1 MACLSCL
8 PTLAQTE
15 GYDPSNPPDP
25 TVPGGSEQVTRYHL
39 TVSASPYEQGVVS
52 TTGGDYTENA
62 RVYLSAYG
70 RNFMTFLYW
79 VDDEGNVLT
88 TSSSF
93 YYYMPARDVSVT
105 AVYKYVPTNPADPEI
120 IPSTKQYNLTLVA
133 NPVAGGS
140 FSPNN
145 TIQLRE
151 GEQTSIYAYTNSF
164 FRFLRWENENGDT
177 LSLSPSLYYQMPAAD
192 TKLIAYYDYVPG
204 NPQNPGKNYF
214 DEFTGEVIVDDF
226 TPGSLSN
233 AVSDAVGGNSQ
244 AVTQIVVA
252 GKINSNDFSI
262 ANNYSSCTLVDLSR
276 TTGVTTVPS
285 WCYSNNSNLT
295 QIFLP
300 ACITE
305 IGYRAFYNATALVA
319 LTCHAVTP
327 PSIGSYA
334 FDGVPEGLVVYVP
347 EKSIELYEQAEGW
360 KDFII
365 LPIQANVHSVE
376 LNLPDECADGRYKNM
391 GLELVNVKSGQKYK
405 YVVTDRIHYT
415 FNNLIKNTT
424 YNAYLKSPTGIVLA
438 QIDSIKVADTD
449 QSVTFQNIRTIQ
461 QVKAAVKL
469 PTGEDVTGQVNLA
482 WYNAEGVLL
491 GKEHV
496 MPAMV
501 EGQEVRL
508 AVALSQQLGLLYVQP
523 QDTPWTVADG
533 ENAVTVDLQPLPQLQ
548 LQGRVVDLQSK
559 EPIVRATV
567 SVSQTLN
574 SRYDKTF
581 TAKTDGQGRFQ
592 LQVFAAPTKVTIAEA
607 EHVSYAME
615 LTDSMLALQE
625 VELEDVALK
634 SITGATINLNFTYT
648 ASVKAGEQPETQ
660 NFYSDYNNVAYTIYN
675 QTQQKPVAL
684 FSVQYPKIVLLEE
697 VNVGDVLQ
705 ITAASKNGMF
715 RNVVAEATVDEEL
728 RVEATLP
735 IVQLGGVVA
744 TFGQTENSN
753 VVAILY
759 DADGNLMQKYNY
771 PSAALQIDNLP
782 DGNYTLVTMGQ
793 SNFFNAV
800 YKLSGLQEV
809 GLNMGT
815 DYVKNAITVKSGEI
829 VAVHNVVVPF
839 FDESK
844 LYYTGDNTAFT
855 VNKSSIVAGNY
866 LTLQAKVDFKE
877 LYRSEVSDVTLVV
890 ELPDGCSFVDNS
902 LMVGSSLSV
911 YELENQKLTVQLG
924 ESYTDRV
931 RFCVIPTASGT
942 YAPNAYVQF
951 VLNGNVVTQPIGCA
965 QYVVED
971 LSIKVPQVT
980 SNIQFAVSGMTVG
993 KSQGQ
998 VYDGNTL
1005 IGEAK
1010 ALAGGFWIAQCQ
1022 LDHPYNLSR
1031 HAIYAKVTTP
1041 NGLEMQSAAQEVEY
1055 DMAAVDVK
1063 TVHVLNNGTD
1073 IELDFLHP
1081 AATEK
1086 QYTFVP
1092 SRNEFTFTV
1101 EFTDND
1107 TTKVKNVVVYVKTGN
1122 DNWKAL
1128 PAIFN
1133 PTKKYWVANGN
1144 FNSYE
1149 VPKNVA
1155 VDFDLTSEAYYS
1167 IGEYEDMYAD
1177 ATDGYEEYRTGRNDL
1192 QEQIEN
1198 LRATI
1203 DNDAD
1208 PETLLQQYAEWEA
1221 AFEKLCNQWDLTVQ
1235 EDSSEDWTDEELEA
1249 TEQADSLR
1257 MMQLLDDVQETVQLF
1272 DQYFFVE
1279 KFAEYFSPE
1288 MGTAVQSKSTEGIE
1302 VAYLLENGYRPIMT
1316 DTGDTLYI
1324 KFTTDTVSVVNYS
1337 EDLMQTII
1345 LDKLMEA
1352 TEVAMKV
1359 SAGTKSINLNGVME
1373 TLKSVLKDVKNCA
1386 ANVKGILTVLA
1397 TATEATIEKDFQML
1411 MAKSQELGS
1420 DLKDMAQKVTS
1431 FVGTVQQE
1439 LLKPIE
1445 KMQSDYKQLQME
1457 YKRALHYAKISTKN
1471 LNKHLMWKS
1480 IAQRLEE
1487 QKAGLEF
1494 ILKQKWVAGLGR
1506 FIGKYAPVAGLCFTA
1521 ADAAEK
1527 IGITVAQAS
1536 VIFPCPNDKLNAAIA
1551 AMYAVGTI
1559 KSIGEAVVVSF
1570 GVDAALSG
1578 GAVLTSETV
1587 LGAIGCIFAKM
1598 AISWVV
1604 DKACN
1609 WNFNRRRSNLDNMIA
1624 SLKCISKDPDDHKDH
1639 KGKGSDY
1646 PDFRVYIDP
1655 AGYVYEAIES
1665 NRLQGVMAT
1674 CYYKETVEDMYG
1686 DLHENV
1692 VLWDAEEYAQQNPLF
1707 TDENG
1712 MYRWD
1717 VPQGLWQV
1725 KFEKEGYQTTY
1736 SDWLPV
1742 PPPQLEVNI
1751 GMVQNAQ
1758 PEVVK
1763 AKAYDEG
1770 VEVEF
1775 SKYMKPDLL
1784 TADNLCL
1791 KLITGSEET
1800 LVKDATIELLN
1811 AEAIS
1816 EKDATTYAS
1825 RVALRPTQDLGLVD
1839 EVYLIVSNKVES
1851 YAGIP
1856 MANAYTQKLDV
1867 EKKVR
1872 SVVVDETL
1880 NVGYGQTMQ
1889 VQVGAVPVDAS
1900 KGKVLAVKSG
1910 SEMIATI
1917 LAENA
1922 TQDDQGR
1929 LLLTLDENGQT
1940 QFTVNGEL
1948 LGTTGLSLTVLDADV
1963 LATSVVNVVDPAKLN
1978 AVKEAVASRISG
1990 TEVYRGQTVSLSCES
2005 EGATIYYTLDGSCP
2019 CDAGRMKYDGRPIVI
2034 NNDMTLKVMAVGLNG
2049 SESDVKEYA
2058 YTIKQTNLQLSLAE
2072 GWNWTSH
2079 NKAADMEVS
2088 DFEQDYVKRLLTRQA
2103 EVINDPVLGFVGNM
2117 DAVQASQALKVETSE
2132 QASLQLSGEQYNP
2145 SAQPIYL
2152 QTGWNWLGYPLS
2164 QTMSLAE
2171 ALSYLDAEVGDV
2183 LTNLEGGYAE
2193 FTADGWT
2200 GNLQTM
2206 IPGKGYL
2213 YKSASEKSFIY
2224 NDAIVSRAKALYGHR
2239 LELNPAPWTVNVHA
2253 YPSMMCLTAILQD
2266 GGFEADADDFFVA
2279 AFAENE
2285 ECRGVAQPVG
2295 NHYFLSVYGKEEAP
2309 IHFVAVHKATG
2320 ITYSIAEQVS
2330 FTPDV
2335 VGSVAVPFVFNLG
2348 EATGMWQP
2356 GVVGGSANG
2365 IYNVAGQA
2373 LREAT
2378 QPGVY
2383 IVNGKKVII
2392 NKK

>member
-1 MACLSCL
+1 MRKYLLYILMACLSCL

-79 VDDEGNVLT
+79 MDDEGNVLT

-285 WCYSNNSNLT
+285 WSYSNNSNLT

-347 EKSIELYEQAEGW
+347 EKSIELYEQVDGW

-496 MPAMV
+496 LPAMV

-508 AVALSQQLGLLYVQP
+508 AVALPQQLGLLYVQP

-675 QTQQKPVAL
+675 QTQQKPVAQ

-942 YAPNAYVQF
+942 YAPNAYVSF
-951 VLNGNVVTQPIGCA
+951 KLNGETVLQPMGSVEYSVEDQSIQVPSVVPSPAFSIVGVTVGGSEVEVYDNDELIGRTKALSNGAWVANCVLTDTVNLSTHYIYAKSLTKQGLELVTETKSLLYDEQSIEVKTVHMYHWNPELNKNYDVVFDFQNPLTVAPKYTYYIYNKTFTFTIDFNVNDTTRIADVVLCVKTGKGNQFLLDAVYNTTKKLWVAEGEFGDMYDGDVPVNVDVDFRVISDTPVDNSA
-965 QYVVED
+965 MFDREIEELASLLENTDSILDSKLQAEVVED
-971 LSIKVPQVT
+971 LENRAVVQLTNNEGQKAQIEIEVLDFAATRAMMNEKQFIVT
-980 SNIQFAVSGMTVG
+980 RTETDTLCLYEEVTFGRYSATFVDLHEEFAYRL
-993 KSQGQ
+993 
-998 VYDGNTL
+998 VYSELDSLNTP
-1005 IGEAK
+1005 
-1010 ALAGGFWIAQCQ
+1010 ALAPKINMRKLGKTLYKEFLTGLKNGELFGVVGGGI
-1022 LDHPYNLSR
+1022 LDVLGLKKYCECPAFKIWCEMLDNYAEYERQMMDLVNDALLAKCSDGSLRVPSELMDGFISRSGNLSNLSLAFIDTYLSYLELYKSKLVN
-1031 HAIYAKVTTP
+1031 AILYDLTVNMACKGIGAIGKAGVILKNSKNAKYFQYLIP
-1041 NGLEMQSAAQEVEY
+1041 NKVGGKYLRGWVSSSLEIASSWLF
-1055 DMAAVDVK
+1055 DK
-1063 TVHVLNNGTD
+1063 
-1073 IELDFLHP
+1073 LDSVMNP
-1081 AATEK
+1081 
-1086 QYTFVP
+1086 
-1092 SRNEFTFTV
+1092 
-1101 EFTDND
+1101 EFTDFQSVSKD
-1107 TTKVKNVVVYVKTGN
+1107 LGEWAPKSH
-1122 DNWKAL
+1122 A
-1128 PAIFN
+1128 
-1133 PTKKYWVANGN
+1133 ANMTLYHQLLVDIR
-1144 FNSYE
+1144 NSYKKCKTE
-1149 VPKNVA
+1149 KRKDEKQRKYRHP
-1155 VDFDLTSEAYYS
+1155 D
-1167 IGEYEDMYAD
+1167 
-1177 ATDGYEEYRTGRNDL
+1177 TD
-1192 QEQIEN
+1192 
-1198 LRATI
+1198 
-1203 DNDAD
+1203 
-1208 PETLLQQYAEWEA
+1208 
-1221 AFEKLCNQWDLTVQ
+1221 
-1235 EDSSEDWTDEELEA
+1235 
-1249 TEQADSLR
+1249 
-1257 MMQLLDDVQETVQLF
+1257 
-1272 DQYFFVE
+1272 
-1279 KFAEYFSPE
+1279 
-1288 MGTAVQSKSTEGIE
+1288 
-1302 VAYLLENGYRPIMT
+1302 
-1316 DTGDTLYI
+1316 
-1324 KFTTDTVSVVNYS
+1324 VS
-1337 EDLMQTII
+1337 
-1345 LDKLMEA
+1345 
-1352 TEVAMKV
+1352 
-1359 SAGTKSINLNGVME
+1359 
-1373 TLKSVLKDVKNCA
+1373 
-1386 ANVKGILTVLA
+1386 
-1397 TATEATIEKDFQML
+1397 
-1411 MAKSQELGS
+1411 
-1420 DLKDMAQKVTS
+1420 
-1431 FVGTVQQE
+1431 
-1439 LLKPIE
+1439 
-1445 KMQSDYKQLQME
+1445 
-1457 YKRALHYAKISTKN
+1457 
-1471 LNKHLMWKS
+1471 
-1480 IAQRLEE
+1480 
-1487 QKAGLEF
+1487 
-1494 ILKQKWVAGLGR
+1494 
-1506 FIGKYAPVAGLCFTA
+1506 
-1521 ADAAEK
+1521 
-1527 IGITVAQAS
+1527 
-1536 VIFPCPNDKLNAAIA
+1536 
-1551 AMYAVGTI
+1551 
-1559 KSIGEAVVVSF
+1559 
-1570 GVDAALSG
+1570 
-1578 GAVLTSETV
+1578 
-1587 LGAIGCIFAKM
+1587 
-1598 AISWVV
+1598 
-1604 DKACN
+1604 
-1609 WNFNRRRSNLDNMIA
+1609 
-1624 SLKCISKDPDDHKDH
+1624 
-1639 KGKGSDY
+1639 
-1646 PDFRVYIDP
+1646 IDP
-1655 AGYVYEAIES
+1655 SGYVYEAIES

-1889 VQVGAVPVDAS
+1889 VQVGALPVDAS